1 MMAEG
6 TLDEHIFKMLK
17 MKNSIITNSL
27 DGCFSEDKKGFEDL
41 KFFDKNDVDMI
52 QND

>member
-1 MMAEG
+1 MLAEG

-27 DGCFSEDKKGFEDL
+27 DGGFIEN
-41 KFFDKNDVDMI
+41 K
-52 QND
+52 